1 MDDIVLSQPL
11 FVFTIQGHRVKYY
24 LSRLLP
30 YYGNA
35 FCERFRSAWVA
46 SFCFMKGGTSQ
57 TLFKSVRKVLYAIA
71 ARGVLPSDSVEHR
84 VFTKF
89 RDDANYV
96 PSAHDWELIV
106 NQFEAEILD
115 LTSTTFVKTTN
126 PRSRNSFLESLRIG
140 LRSLAQQN
148 MLPRDVEPHGRL
160 DARLAS
166 TPKCLATIS
175 FEAGRLDLNG
185 LHPDAAI
192 QAFIRRNRDMLH
204 ELKREFWNDLLD
216 NANKFDIG
224 RKMLADTAMP
234 SIQEIAQVLQSYKVR
249 EIKSGLADWRFR
261 EDLQWA
267 VALKI
272 VQYQLHGGNLGI
284 GHKKVNA
291 YVFRFLSHD
300 EAQPYLEVTSRGLNA
315 AFHII
320 LIETGANVQ
329 PIEDLPFEVYRGGAR
344 HGKRLLNTVKN
355 RSAGKAVPSGVVDEK
370 FYVSVRRSDE
380 LGSAGAAI
388 AIYKKISAPLRSL
401 TGPTATNLWVWRR
414 AAGTRTIQTQNPMVN
429 HDPWYNFLG
438 RMVDNPVLGKLPIT
452 RMAIRKAVANSNF
465 NTGDFDFIMQQALL
479 GHVHPATTFGYLSE
493 GAVRAYL
500 VGQVREFQNSWEAT
514 SAINIDDA
522 ARLLGVP
529 DAELIR
535 RQRLG
540 LESGL
545 SFAALRSDDEPE
557 ENPIRQL
564 LVKEARSFSVT
575 QGGLLALELARR
587 ALWGQFERVVNSNP
601 GRFIRTWIPWMAI
614 VEGYCERLK
623 ASRFRVRFKNVCAN
637 VDSKL
642 ASGKLALPV
651 LW

>member
-1 MDDIVLSQPL
+1 MDDIVLTQPV
-11 FVFTIQGHRVKYY
+11 FVFSIPGHSVKYY

-46 SFCFMKGGTSQ
+46 SFHFMKGSTSQ
-57 TLFKSVRKVLYAIA
+57 TLFKSVRKVLHAIA
-71 ARGVLPSDSVEHR
+71 VRGVLSSETVEYR
-84 VFTKF
+84 VFKNF
-89 RDDANYV
+89 RDYASYV
-96 PSAHDWELIV
+96 PSAHDWELII

-115 LTSTTFVKTTN
+115 LTCTTFVTTAN
-126 PRSRNSFLESLRIG
+126 PKSRNSFNESLRIG
-140 LRSLAQQN
+140 LRSLAHQN
-148 MLPRDVEPHGRL
+148 MLPRDVEPRGRL
-160 DARLAS
+160 EDRLSS

-192 QAFIRRNRDMLH
+192 QAFILRNREMLH
-204 ELKREFWNDLLD
+204 ELKREFWNDLLE

-224 RKMLADTAMP
+224 RKMLADPAMP
-234 SIQEIAQVLQSYKVR
+234 GIRAIAQVLQSFKVR
-249 EIKSGLADWRFR
+249 EIKSGLADWKFPQH
-261 EDLQWA
+261 LHWA
-267 VALKI
+267 IALKI
-272 VQYQLHGGNLGI
+272 VQYQLQGGDLQI

-291 YVFRFLSHD
+291 YVFRFLSHE
-300 EAQPYLEVTSRGLNA
+300 EAQPYLEATSKGLNA

-329 PIEDLPFEVYRGGAR
+329 PLEDLPFEVYRGGAR

-355 RSAGKAVPSGVVDEK
+355 RSIGKAVSTGVVDEN
-370 FYVSVRRSDE
+370 FYVSVRRSDG

-388 AIYKKISAPLRSL
+388 AIYKKLSAPLRSSS
-401 TGPTATNLWVWRR
+401 GPTATNLWVWRR
-414 AAGTRTIQTQNPMVN
+414 AAGMRTIKTQNPMVN

-438 RMVDNPVLGKLPIT
+438 RMVDNPILGKLPIT
-452 RMAIRKAVANSNF
+452 RMAIRKAVVNSNF
-465 NTGDFDFIMQQALL
+465 NTGDFDFIMQQTIL

-500 VGQVREFQNSWEAT
+500 VGQVREFQNSLEAT

-529 DAELIR
+529 EAELIR

-545 SFAALRSDDEPE
+545 SFAALRSDDVPE
-557 ENPIRQL
+557 KNPSREL

-575 QGGLLALELARR
+575 ESGLLALELARR
-587 ALWGQFERVVNSNP
+587 ALWSQFEKVVNSNP
-601 GRFIRTWIPWMAI
+601 GRFVRTWIPWMAI
-614 VEGYCERLK
+614 IEGYCERLK
-623 ASRFRVRFKNVCAN
+623 ASRFRVRFKNVCSSI
-637 VDSKL
+637 DSKL
-642 ASGKLALPV
+642 VSGDLALPV